1 MHVSATSA
9 NCVFAPPI
17 PPYLVVGFLRLA
29 LPASRHFDEVVWSG
43 RV

>member
-1 MHVSATSA
+1 MPATSA

-17 PPYLVVGFLRLA
+17 PPDLVVGFLRLA
-29 LPASRHFDEVVWSG
+29 LAACHHIGEAVWSG